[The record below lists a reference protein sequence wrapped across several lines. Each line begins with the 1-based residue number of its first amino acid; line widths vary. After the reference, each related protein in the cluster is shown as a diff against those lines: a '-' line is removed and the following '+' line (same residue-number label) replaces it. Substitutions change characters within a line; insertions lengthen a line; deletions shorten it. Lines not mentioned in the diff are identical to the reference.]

1 MAIPIAKSRM
11 IRTKELTPK
20 QAKFIF
26 TLTMW
31 LKQHYLQDSDT
42 TIGHRDIPYY
52 ISMLEK
58 IEAIGQYTLE
68 EAEKLTLLT
77 TLYNDE
83 K

>member
-1 MAIPIAKSRM
+1 M

-20 QAKFIF
+20 QTQFIP

-31 LKQHYLQDSDT
+31 LKQHYIRDSDT
-42 TIGHRDIPYY
+42 TIGNRDITYY
-52 ISMLEK
+52 VSMLEK
-58 IEAIGQYTLE
+58 IKTIGEYTTQEADL
-68 EAEKLTLLT
+68 LTLLT

>member
-1 MAIPIAKSRM
+1 M

-20 QAKFIF
+20 QTEFIP
-26 TLTMW
+26 TLIMW
-31 LKQHYLQDSDT
+31 LKRHYIRDSDT

-52 ISMLEK
+52 VSMLEK
-58 IEAIGQYTLE
+58 IVTIGEYTLE

>member
-1 MAIPIAKSRM
+1 M

-20 QAKFIF
+20 QAEFIP
-26 TLTMW
+26 TLIMW
-31 LKQHYLQDSDT
+31 LKRHYIHDSDT

-52 ISMLEK
+52 VSMLEK
-58 IEAIGQYTLE
+58 IQTIGEYTLE